1 MHAVDTNSDGKISF
15 DEFVRIF
22 EIAPGALPA
31 GVQQLV
37 DGSAKVLY
45 DLGLI
50 AEMSTQEP
58 KSKDLGSAGIKT
70 ASSWLHRSEVK

>member
-1 MHAVDTNSDGKISF
+1 MHAVDTNADGKISF

-22 EIAPGALPA
+22 EIAPDALPV

-45 DLGLI
+45 GLGLI
-50 AEMSTQEP
+50 AEM
-58 KSKDLGSAGIKT
+58 SKDLGSAGIKT
-70 ASSWLHRSEVK
+70 ASSWLQI